1 MISLIWDIKNS
12 SHKLWTFTKAANLA
26 LASLF
31 LSPGCQDERSIYDL
45 QFVSILYPSC
55 ISCSLSQKLS
65 HVYIIK
71 QSGKMIIILSSSI
84 HFFIQNLTFGT
95 KWTKNYC
102 PHQVW
107 SSLWRQ
113 RQAHGLHK
121 TPEKQM
127 GIQKKNYFRGFQ
139 KFWRKKWTSKMY
151 DKASSPQLFVSPEA
165 VCWKAL
171 CSKGNTSSNGGC
183 FSVMSFV
190 GGVPFFHMI
199 YTSSRTSKVISAVV
213 TLCCY
218 PKRRCQISPK
228 KSKLSNESDLE
239 NAKETHLGSHHFT
252 QHPVFGTFP
261 KLNSEFTPEK
271 CLGKE
276 DDVRSFLLGFGKT
289 FQG

>member
-65 HVYIIK
+65 YVYIMK

-84 HFFIQNLTFGT
+84 HFFISKIWLSERNERT
-95 KWTKNYC
+95 NYC

-113 RQAHGLHK
+113 RQA
-121 TPEKQM
+121 QM
-127 GIQKKNYFRGFQ
+127 GCTKHQKNRWASKKETFLGGLP
-139 KFWRKKWTSKMY
+139 KVLKKKWTSKMY
-151 DKASSPQLFVSPEA
+151 DKASSAQLFVSPEA

-183 FSVMSFV
+183 FIVMFFLA
-190 GGVPFFHMI
+190 GGG
-199 YTSSRTSKVISAVV
+199 
-213 TLCCY
+213 TLFCTWF
-218 PKRRCQISPK
+218 
-228 KSKLSNESDLE
+228 
-239 NAKETHLGSHHFT
+239 THLLAL
-252 QHPVFGTFP
+252 Q
-261 KLNSEFTPEK
+261 
-271 CLGKE
+271 
-276 DDVRSFLLGFGKT
+276 RWFLLL
-289 FQG
+289 